1 MAIVDHGRIV
11 VEGSPDEL
19 KAQLRGD
26 TVQVHLDAQDH
37 DAASALLARAG
48 LREVAGEHGNLRG
61 RAEDGARAVPAVLTA
76 LEDGGIAVDSVT
88 VSRPSLDDVYLRYA
102 GRSFEVAA

>member
-1 MAIVDHGRIV
+1 M
-11 VEGSPDEL
+11 
-19 KAQLRGD
+19 
-26 TVQVHLDAQDH
+26 QVHLDAQYH
-37 DAASALLARAG
+37 DAASAAPLARGPPRRSPASTG
-48 LREVAGEHGNLRG
+48 TSA
-61 RAEDGARAVPAVLTA
+61 AAPTSGARAVPAVLTA